1 VTNPYPGSEY
11 PNQNEPPAYPPP
23 PGYGTPQPG
32 YGAPTP
38 GYEAPPPSY
47 GAPTPGYGTPQPG
60 YGMPPAYGAP
70 APGYGAPMVAGYAPV
85 SAGNSG
91 LALAS
96 MIVALVSLC
105 VGAGIGGIV
114 AVVLGH
120 MALNQINASGGMLGG
135 RGQAMT
141 GLILGYIEIGLTVI
155 FVIFYVLVL
164 SSQLGNLPQ
173 Q

>member
-1 VTNPYPGSEY
+1 MTNPYPGSEY
-11 PNQNEPPAYPPP
+11 PNQNQPPAYPPP

-38 GYEAPPPSY
+38 GYDAPPPSY
-47 GAPTPGYGTPQPG
+47 GAPPPG

-70 APGYGAPMVAGYAPV
+70 APGYGAPMAAGYAPV

-120 MALNQINASGGMLGG
+120 MALNQINQSGGMLGG
-135 RGQAMT
+135 RGQALT

-155 FVIFYVLVL
+155 FVILYVVVL
-164 SSQLGNLPQ
+164 SQLPNLPQ